1 LHRSKAGHVA
11 DRHDG
16 VTTMTKTL
24 SASPI
29 LEAPAARGQIDYDFY
44 IARARV
50 ERSQAFRDAL
60 SSVWTVSKQPA
71 HVKVAPGRPL
81 AGANA

>member
-1 LHRSKAGHVA
+1 MA

-16 VTTMTKTL
+16 VTIMTKTQ
-24 SASPI
+24 I
-29 LEAPAARGQIDYDFY
+29 LEAPAARAQIDYDFY

-60 SSVWTVSKQPA
+60 SAVWTTSKQPA
-71 HVKVAPGRPL
+71 PVRTTTGRPL